1 MKQTDYIKIYNWMR
15 CIKCGVQR
23 ELYALLYSLGGK
35 KEGASCT
42 IQYLADRLNIT
53 SRWVQK
59 TLIELQQDGYVTVE
73 YVAGKRSIFHTTTPE
88 QSFTPEQSDTPE
100 QSFTTTPEQSFT
112 PDTLLLSD
120 KRIQIKDNRENKEAA
135 SKKSKFQKPTIEQIA
150 AYCQERQNG
159 IDAEAF
165 FYFYES
171 KGWLVG
177 KTPMKD
183 WQAAVRTW
191 EQKRKNETQYGNN
204 NPRQAATT
212 VANTTEAKP
221 YSRIQ
226 QLGDTHFNLK

>member
-73 YVAGKRSIFHTTTPE
+73 YVAGKRSIFH
-88 QSFTPEQSDTPE
+88 
-100 QSFTTTPEQSFT
+100 TTTPEQSFT